1 MAARASIA
9 LPGGLLDDSGVLH
22 RTAVLRSLRG
32 RDEEWLRDLP
42 PDTRQAHAVTE
53 VLARVV
59 VSIGPY
65 RATREVVRA
74 LPVGDRDY
82 LAMTLIQISFGRRV
96 DLVLTCNACGKKM
109 DADFDLDAVPVA
121 ERPQRVEYVLRVDDE
136 EDVRFRLPRGADQ
149 EATTSAAALLAR
161 CLVGQTHRALSDAAR
176 EQLDHEIERVSP
188 QVESNVDAICP
199 ECGITSVVR
208 FDPCAILFRE
218 LYRRQRQLDYG
229 VHLLSFHYHWP
240 LREILGLSTARREH
254 FLRLLEG
261 ELASA

>member
-22 RTAVLRSLRG
+22 RTVVLRALRG

-42 PDTRQAHAVTE
+42 PDTRQAHALTD

-65 RATREVVRA
+65 RGTRETVRA
-74 LPVGDRDY
+74 LPVGDREY
-82 LAMTLIQISFGRRV
+82 LAMKLFQISFGRRV

-121 ERPQRVEYVLRVDDE
+121 ERPQQAEYVLHVDGE
-136 EDVRFRLPRGADQ
+136 GEVRFRLPRGADQ
-149 EATTSAAALLAR
+149 EASTNAAALLAR
-161 CLVGQTHRALSDAAR
+161 CLVGGTHRPLSDAAR
-176 EQLDHEIERVSP
+176 ERLDREIERVSP
-188 QVESNVDAICP
+188 QVESNVDATCP
-199 ECGITSVVR
+199 ECGVTSVVR
-208 FDPCAILFRE
+208 FDLCAILFRE
-218 LYRRQRQLDYG
+218 LYRRQRQFDRG

-261 ELASA
+261 ELVSA